1 MAAVFLVVLIAIN
14 VVCLSPQ
21 GATAAPEGE
30 LHKLNLELP
39 PPLPPGKEPSTEAYR
54 FTQQVCDFGTS
65 TFTEQMIGARCYD
78 VLIPYGESFKGN
90 QVKATQV
97 ATIILVTKIQAL
109 TSEAYAIR
117 DMGIRDENI
126 NNCGSFFAIG
136 ETFSDTTNSTLYALE
151 RLTAAG
157 EGKRSKED
165 LETVHKWTKNLE
177 TQYDETASKCKLGD
191 LFKYGDKKV
200 PTVWVIDL
208 LTTTAIRLLNAIK
221 P

>member
-1 MAAVFLVVLIAIN
+1 MAAVFLVLLIAIN

-78 VLIPYGESFKGN
+78 VLIPYGE
-90 QVKATQV
+90 
-97 ATIILVTKIQAL
+97 
-109 TSEAYAIR
+109 
-117 DMGIRDENI
+117 DENI